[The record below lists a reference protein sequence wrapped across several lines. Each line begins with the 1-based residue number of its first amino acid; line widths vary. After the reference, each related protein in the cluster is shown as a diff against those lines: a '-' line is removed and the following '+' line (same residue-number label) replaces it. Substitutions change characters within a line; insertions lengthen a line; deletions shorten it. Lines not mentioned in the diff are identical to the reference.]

1 MLEEIIMEKKP
12 VRSVQPLG
20 KGPGTDTKKGQDGA
34 GGKTFPRSSRRRETP
49 GASAPKYDPVR
60 KPTTQK
66 GKAFDKRPRPRGPFM
81 EGRKEGPQVALE
93 DAEYGSV
100 ISQGSKKQN
109 LNHLLN
115 FHYAPREGSSHQH
128 WRHQSSGHGSGL
140 ARFFRG
146 TPHKYNKEQ
155 FLQANC
161 QFAVKAD
168 GDYRQYLCNPDQ
180 LVDWDLVEQIRVMS
194 PEETSCPICLY
205 PPVAGKMTRCGHIF
219 CWSCILH
226 YLALSDKTW
235 RKCPIC
241 YESVHKRDLKSVQA
255 LKPTSFTVGGEITLR
270 LMRRER
276 GSLEAVPVEQW
287 DMRPPVSLLSV
298 SETAVDTVYAKLL
311 LADSFDVL
319 KIMEDEKTALKE
331 QIRIDN
337 DSPEVC
343 FVEQAMEMLLE
354 REALVKGVKGVQ
366 PAAAPVDTEEQKH
379 DTPKDHLPD
388 AETGGA
394 DDTTNSE
401 LHDSCSGLKDGLD
414 SKSVRPRL
422 ESTGSEDNGTT
433 ITAEDLEHSSLQQP
447 QKHFYFYQAADGQ
460 HIYLHAINARMLEMA
475 YGSLDKCPLTISGRI
490 VEKEMGS
497 MTEDLRKRLRYMQH
511 LPVTCQF
518 EVVELSLDC
527 SIIPPDILEIF
538 QEQIDSR
545 RRRRQKRAREEM
557 RREKKINDE
566 ENKRLGR
573 YPTPHIRIA
582 SHHHFPICGNESSPP
597 VASVPKSPSVSSLA
611 SNSTQSSLSLS
622 VENLTLDPPPEER
635 EHFPMIGQ
643 EASSSAE
650 DGPSFAQMLRT
661 GKTSFSSG
669 PAWGRRQASQPLAH
683 SLLNVTSSRQ
693 RTASDSE
700 PEPEGYVPA
709 PTFSQSFSD
718 AIAVALAKSEKS
730 SCEASSGGGG
740 GGGGKKKKK
749 QKPKVLFST
758 SMACSGK

>member
-1 MLEEIIMEKKP
+1 MEKKP

-34 GGKTFPRSSRRRETP
+34 GGKAFPRSSRRREAA

-66 GKAFDKRPRPRGPFM
+66 GKTSDKRPRPRGLFM
-81 EGRKEGPQVALE
+81 DGRKEGSQVASE

-115 FHYAPREGSSHQH
+115 FHYAPRDSSSLQH
-128 WRHQSSGHGSGL
+128 WRHNSGGHGSGL
-140 ARFFRG
+140 ARYFRG

-194 PEETSCPICLY
+194 PEETNCPICLY
-205 PPVAGKMTRCGHIF
+205 PPVVGKMTRCGHIF

-241 YESVHKRDLKSVQA
+241 YESVHKRDLKSVQS
-255 LKPTSFTVGGEITLR
+255 LKPTAYTLGSEITLR

-276 GSLEAVPVEQW
+276 GCLEAVPVEQW
-287 DMRPPVSLLSV
+287 DLRPPVPMLSV

-319 KIMEDEKTALKE
+319 KMMEDEKAALQE
-331 QIRIDN
+331 QIRTDGS
-337 DSPEVC
+337 SPEVC
-343 FVEQAMEMLLE
+343 FVEQAMDMLLE
-354 REALVKGVKGVQ
+354 REALVKGVKG
-366 PAAAPVDTEEQKH
+366 EQ
-379 DTPKDHLPD
+379 PD
-388 AETGGA
+388 ATRMQGNEQLPHAESGGT
-394 DDTTNSE
+394 DNPVKDSE
-401 LHDSCSGLKDGLD
+401 LRDGFSDMKDG
-414 SKSVRPRL
+414 SEIKSDRPRL
-422 ESTGSEDNGTT
+422 ESTSSEDNGTT
-433 ITAEDLEHSSLQQP
+433 ITAEDLEHSTSQQP

-518 EVVELSLDC
+518 EVVELSLDF
-527 SIIPPDILEIF
+527 SIIPPDIVEIF

-566 ENKRLGR
+566 ENKRLGK

-582 SHHHFPICGNESSPP
+582 SHHHFPICGNESSSPG
-597 VASVPKSPSVSSLA
+597 ASVPKSPSVSSLA
-611 SNSTQSSLSLS
+611 SNSTHSSLNLS
-622 VENLTLDPPPEER
+622 VENLTLDPSDKKEQ
-635 EHFPMIGQ
+635 FPMIGQ
-643 EASSSAE
+643 EASTSAD
-650 DGPSFAQMLRT
+650 DGPSFAQMLRA

-669 PAWGRRQASQPLAH
+669 PAWGRRPASQP
-683 SLLNVTSSRQ
+683 SLLSSFSGRP

-709 PTFSQSFSD
+709 PTFSQSFGD

-730 SCEASSGGGG
+730 SSEVSSGGS
-740 GGGGKKKKK
+740 GKKKKK

>member
-1 MLEEIIMEKKP
+1 MEKKP
-12 VRSVQPLG
+12 ARSVQPLG
-20 KGPGTDTKKGQDGA
+20 KGPATDTKKGQDGA
-34 GGKTFPRSSRRRETP
+34 GGKTFPRSTRRREP
-49 GASAPKYDPVR
+49 AGASAPKYDPVR

-93 DAEYGSV
+93 EAEYGSV

-115 FHYAPREGSSHQH
+115 FHYAPREGSSHQT
-128 WRHQSSGHGSGL
+128 WRHHSGSHGSGL
-140 ARFFRG
+140 NRYFRG

-255 LKPTSFTVGGEITLR
+255 LKPTAYTLGGEISLR

-276 GSLEAVPVEQW
+276 GCLEAVPVEQW
-287 DMRPPVSLLSV
+287 DLRPPVSLLSV

-319 KIMEDEKTALKE
+319 KIMEDEKNALKE
-331 QIRIDN
+331 QLRIDGN
-337 DSPEVC
+337 SPEVC

-354 REALVKGVKGVQ
+354 REASVKGVKKEQ
-366 PAAAPVDTEEQKH
+366 PNTAQMEEQKC
-379 DTPKDHLPD
+379 DAPEDHLPLPD
-388 AETGGA
+388 SEGT
-394 DDTTNSE
+394 DDTEKNSE
-401 LHDSCSGLKDGLD
+401 LRDGFSDMREGLE
-414 SKSVRPRL
+414 SKSNRPRL
-422 ESTGSEDNGTT
+422 ESTSSEDNGTT
-433 ITAEDLEHSSLQQP
+433 ITAEDLEHSTAQQP
-447 QKHFYFYQAADGQ
+447 HKHFYFYQAADGQ

-518 EVVELSLDC
+518 EVVELSLDP

-538 QEQIDSR
+538 HEQVDSR

-566 ENKRLGR
+566 ENKRLGK

-611 SNSTQSSLSLS
+611 SNSTQSSLTLS
-622 VENLTLDPPPEER
+622 VENLTLDPPPEE
-635 EHFPMIGQ
+635 HFPMIGQ
-643 EASSSAE
+643 EASSSTD
-650 DGPSFAQMLRT
+650 DGPSFAQMLRA

-669 PAWGRRQASQPLAH
+669 PAWGRRQAAQPLAH
-683 SLLNVTSSRQ
+683 SLLSPSSSRL

-730 SCEASSGGGG
+730 SCEAST